1 MNDIEKPPDLRADIE
16 KVLRRKWCIIIPLVC
31 SVLISFGVY
40 KFLPKVYKATTVI
53 LVQPQTVP
61 ESYVRPTVTS
71 TILDR
76 LSTIS
81 QEILSRTTL
90 ERVIAEFNLYA
101 DLRKK
106 LPMEEIVEKMAKAIE
121 IGVLKGIPM
130 PTRSDQS
137 QNAFSISFQGA
148 EPRTVMMVTN
158 KLASLFIEQNLKV
171 RELQVE
177 STSKFLIKEL
187 SAVEEQLAKKEQELR
202 TFRQKYMG
210 ELPQQLDAN
219 LRILERLQQQLKTT
233 TEGIRAVADRSIL
246 IQSQIEQLKRLEPL
260 TIRTGGQK
268 DESAITDGLQDE
280 RIPEDPLITEYNL
293 LKRALRTAQ
302 SKYTENHPDVI
313 DLKSKIGGLEP
324 TVRPLLKQQEAMKEA
339 RLKELKARRE
349 RISTEK
355 VEIKKDP
362 TIERL
367 LVQHGDFYNAALMEV
382 KRSREEEKYLK
393 EQIILYQKRIENTP
407 NREQELLLITR
418 DYELL
423 KSAYQSLMD
432 KKGQSQLAE
441 NLERKQQGEQFK
453 ILDPARLPEK
463 PIKPDLQRI
472 LLVGAL
478 IGLVSGLGLAWI
490 RGSVDQS
497 FYNVA
502 DLESHLKLSVL
513 ADIPNLEKE
522 KEKV

>member
-1 MNDIEKPPDLRADIE
+1 MNDVEKPPDLRADIE

-31 SVLISFGVY
+31 SILVSFGVY
-40 KFLPKVYKATTVI
+40 EYLPKVYKATTVI

-61 ESYVRPTVTS
+61 ESYVRSTVTS
-71 TILDR
+71 TIIDR

-90 ERVIAEFNLYA
+90 EKVINELNLYA

-106 LPMEEIVEKMAKAIE
+106 LPLEAIVEKMTKAIE
-121 IGVLKGIPM
+121 VNVLKGVPIPS
-130 PTRSDQS
+130 RSDHA
-137 QNAFSISFQGA
+137 QNAFYISYEGE
-148 EPRTVMMVTN
+148 EPRTVMMVAN
-158 KLASLFIEQNLKV
+158 KLASLFIEQNLRV

-187 SAVEEQLAKKEQELR
+187 SSVEEQLVKKEQELKN
-202 TFRQKYMG
+202 FRQRFMG

-219 LRILERLQQQLKTT
+219 LRILERLQLQLKTT
-233 TEGIRAVADRSIL
+233 TEGIRAALDRSIL
-246 IQSQIEQLKRLEPL
+246 IQNQMDQLKRLEP
-260 TIRTGGQK
+260 TPIQTAGQR
-268 DESAITDGLQDE
+268 DASSITDGLREE
-280 RIPEDPLITEYNL
+280 RTLEDPLVTEYNL
-293 LKRALRTAQ
+293 LKKELRAAQ
-302 SKYTENHPDVI
+302 SKYTESHPDVI
-313 DLKSKIGGLEP
+313 GLKSKINKLEP
-324 TVRPLLKQQEAMKEA
+324 TVKELLKQQEAMKEA
-339 RLKELKARRE
+339 RLKELKAGQE
-349 RISTEK
+349 RTPAGK
-355 VEIKKDP
+355 VAIKTDP
-362 TIERL
+362 AIERL
-367 LVQHGDFYNAALMEV
+367 LVQYGDQYNAALLEV
-382 KRSREEEKYLK
+382 KRLREEEKHLK
-393 EQIILYQKRIENTP
+393 DQFFLYQRRIENTP
-407 NREQELLLITR
+407 SREQELLLVSR

-423 KSAYQSLMD
+423 KGTYQSLMD
-432 KKGQSQLAE
+432 KKIQSQMAE

-478 IGLVSGLGLAWI
+478 IGLGSGLGLAWI
-490 RGSVDQS
+490 RGSADQS